1 MNTNDTPAGHLDEER
16 IALPAVMSRN
26 ERLVRERFW
35 LKMRRF
41 AGRIPFAEDVASAY
55 FCAIDPRTPARVRAI
70 LLAAAAYFI
79 IPTDLIPDFI
89 AGLGFS
95 DDATVLATAIGLVS
109 GHVKDRHRE
118 RARAALLRDAPAG
131 GDA

>member
-1 MNTNDTPAGHLDEER
+1 MNMTDPPADSLDEER
-16 IALPAVMSRN
+16 IALPVVMSRN
-26 ERLVRERFW
+26 EKLVRERFW

-41 AGRIPFAEDVASAY
+41 AGRIPFAEDVAAAY
-55 FCAIDPRTPARVRAI
+55 FCAVDPKTPTRVRAI

-118 RARAALLRDAPAG
+118 RARAALLRDIATR
-131 GDA
+131 DDT